1 MSGMKKESRNMSF
14 SNEVVHSSYF
24 FDFHDTDFVEEVY
37 RKILHRQVDPAGLE
51 RYTMLLRKGESRYL
65 VLREIYNSNEAR
77 NVGVKLEGIARYGK
91 FSKVKSIPV
100 IGNFVEIISFLSN
113 IKSFR
118 NDLRALENH
127 MYRMSQMKNL

>member
-1 MSGMKKESRNMSF
+1 MYGMKKESRNMSF
-14 SNEVVHSSYF
+14 GKEVVHSSYF

-77 NVGVKLEGIARYGK
+77 NVGVKLEGIGRYGK
-91 FSKVKSIPV
+91 FSKVKSVPV
-100 IGNFVEIISFLSN
+100 IGNFLEIISFLSN

-118 NDLRALENH
+118 KDLRALENH
-127 MYRMSQMKNL
+127 MYRMSRLKNL